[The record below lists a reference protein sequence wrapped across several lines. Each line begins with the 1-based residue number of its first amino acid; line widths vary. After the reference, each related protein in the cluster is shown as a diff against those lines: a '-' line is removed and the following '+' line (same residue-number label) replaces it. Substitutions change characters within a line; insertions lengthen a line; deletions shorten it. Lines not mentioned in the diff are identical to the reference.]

1 MYVFCTYE
9 VTVRGLALGLS
20 DSEQGSIMRFCE
32 HGNEPCDSRKGK
44 QFVDQIIG

>member
-9 VTVRGLALGLS
+9 VTVGGLALGLS
-20 DSEQGSIMRFCE
+20 DSEQGSIMQFCE
-32 HGNEPCDSRKGK
+32 HGNEPCDSRKDE